1 MPDAASAPHDAHKLD
16 APKKQAV
23 VLIHGIGEQRPMATL
38 WKLVDL
44 VWTHAPRPP
53 GAPPRAV
60 YSEPDEMSGV
70 FELRRL
76 STNQNAYG
84 KRTDFFEYYWAHL
97 MHGNE
102 WRDVIGWLSH
112 LATRRRQQV
121 PPQLHKAWSVIR
133 TAAFVAPF
141 FLFVF
146 SGGAIFSG
154 ATGHDVS
161 FAILAMLLLIA
172 FGALIVLDQMFFSPV
187 LGDAARYLRP
197 TPKNIVCRQEIRLGG
212 LRLLE
217 ALHESGKYDRI
228 VIVGHSLG
236 GVIAYELVCHLWGR
250 RHRDLALGAAAD
262 EALAQVEEAGLA
274 LRRDPDSETAREAWR
289 DAQSAYHEALRASGR
304 WLISD
309 LVTLGSPVAH
319 ADTLIAT
326 DPDDFR
332 TLADRRELL
341 TTPPFY
347 ETFANRRQRFS
358 YSRAPGLADDP
369 DAAPRAPHNSAAFAA
384 VRWTN
389 IYFPMQ
395 GLMRGDLIGGPVARI
410 FGPGA
415 RDVAARAPRVGGWF
429 PHLDYFR
436 LDDEGPWG
444 EPAWADHR
452 AALRDAMGLE
462 TAPEAAPARTPARTS
477 FASGV

>member
-1 MPDAASAPHDAHKLD
+1 MPDTASPPPAPE
-16 APKKQAV
+16 APTKQAV

-38 WKLVDL
+38 WKLVEL
-44 VWTHAPRPP
+44 VWTKAPRAP

-76 STNQNAYG
+76 SANQNAYG

-102 WRDVIGWLSH
+102 WRDVIAWLSN

-121 PPQLHKAWSVIR
+121 PPQLHKAWRIIR

-141 FLFVF
+141 FLFAF

-154 ATGHDVS
+154 ATGDQVS
-161 FAILAMLLLIA
+161 FAILAFLLLIG
-172 FGALIVLDQMFFSPV
+172 FGVLILLDQLFFSPV

-197 TPKNIVCRQEIRLGG
+197 TPKNIACRQEIRARG
-212 LRLLE
+212 LALLE
-217 ALHESGKYDRI
+217 ALHASGKYDRI
-228 VIVGHSLG
+228 VLVGHSLG

-250 RHRDLALGAAAD
+250 RHRELALSGAVA
-262 EALAQVEEAGLA
+262 EALATVEAAGLV
-274 LRRDPDSETAREAWR
+274 LRANPQDREAQAGWR
-289 DAQSAYHEALRASGR
+289 AAQTAYHEALRHAPGAH
-304 WLISD
+304 WLITD
-309 LVTLGSPVAH
+309 LVTLGSPIAH

-326 DPDDFR
+326 DPDEFR
-332 TLADRRELL
+332 LLTERREIL
-341 TTPPFY
+341 TAPPFY
-347 ETFANRRQRFS
+347 ETFADGRQRFS
-358 YSRAPGLADDP
+358 YCRTPGRADDP
-369 DAAPRAPHNSAAFAA
+369 DAVPRAPHNSAAFAA

-395 GLMRGDLIGGPVARI
+395 GVMRGDLIGGPVARI
-410 FGPGA
+410 FGPGVV
-415 RDVAARAPRVGGWF
+415 DVAARAPRAGGWF

-436 LDDEGPWG
+436 LDDDGPWG
-444 EPAWADHR
+444 DPAWVDHR
-452 AALRDAMGLE
+452 VALRTALGLE
-462 TAPEAAPARTPARTS
+462 TAPQTAVAESAPVYRS
-477 FASGV
+477 V